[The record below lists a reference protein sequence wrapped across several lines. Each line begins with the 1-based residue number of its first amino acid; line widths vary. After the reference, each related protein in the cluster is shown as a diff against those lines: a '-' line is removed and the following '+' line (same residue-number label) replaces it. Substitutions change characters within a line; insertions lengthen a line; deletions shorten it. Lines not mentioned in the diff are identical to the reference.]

1 MRASDPN
8 PILSGQT
15 APASRVRWAMVIL
28 LFVFY
33 TINCVDRA
41 ALSVAMPAIGAEF
54 ELSGT
59 VKGLIL
65 SSFFWTYCLLQIPGG
80 MAVDRFGPRRVIGV
94 ASFVWGSF
102 MALAGLASSA
112 VMLILS
118 RVGLGAFEAPFMTS
132 ASKIVSNWIPPNRR
146 ASGITLIDSG
156 APLGAAV
163 GGLVVAW
170 LIGTTGSW
178 RMSFVIIGVF
188 TVLFGIGATLWIRN
202 RPQEH
207 GGVNAGE
214 LAIIEAA
221 AAVEGEKPGV
231 SRFTVVAMVVGR
243 LAWAMVFWGLVTW
256 GPSYLSAARGLDLKA
271 LGWATFVIFLC
282 GAAGEILSGVLA
294 DRLQRVFSRNVAFKL
309 LFGGSGALSL
319 AALVALP
326 FVQDQITAVA
336 LLCVGVFFNLFGG
349 LYWTIPGMLAKRE
362 NVGVVG
368 GVMNFAGT
376 SAGIIVPI
384 VAGILVDSS
393 GGYGAVLTMLAVA
406 AAVYLVG
413 SLLINFEGN
422 AKTGAKGASHG

>member
-1 MRASDPN
+1 MSVSDPRS
-8 PILSGQT
+8 PLSRTDG
-15 APASRVRWAMVIL
+15 PASRVRWAMVVL

-41 ALSVAMPAIGAEF
+41 ALSVAMPLIGAEF
-54 ELSGT
+54 QLSGT

-80 MAVDRFGPRRVIGV
+80 LAVDRFGPRRVIGV
-94 ASFVWGSF
+94 ASFIWGSF
-102 MALAGLASSA
+102 MALAGLASNA
-112 VMLILS
+112 TMLILS
-118 RVGLGAFEAPFMTS
+118 RVGLGAFEAPFMSS
-132 ASKIVSNWIPPNRR
+132 ASKIVAQWIPRDRR

-163 GGLVVAW
+163 GGLLVAW
-170 LIGTTGSW
+170 LIGATGSW
-178 RMSFVIIGVF
+178 RMSFVVIGVF

-207 GGVNAGE
+207 AGVNPAE
-214 LAIIEAA
+214 LAIIEAG

-231 SRFTVVAMVVGR
+231 GKATVVAMVVGR
-243 LAWAMVFWGLVTW
+243 LCWAMVFWGLVTW
-256 GPSYLSAARGLDLKA
+256 GPSYLAATRGLDLKA

-282 GAAGEILSGVLA
+282 GAMGEILSGVLA
-294 DRLQRVFSRNVAFKL
+294 DRLQRRLRRNVAFKI

-319 AALVALP
+319 AALLALP
-326 FVQDQITAVA
+326 FVNDTVSAVA
-336 LLCVGVFFNLFGG
+336 LLCVGVCFNQFGG
-349 LYWTIPGMLAKRE
+349 LYWTIPGMLAKPE
-362 NVGVVG
+362 QIGLVG

-384 VAGILVDSS
+384 VAGILVDTT
-393 GGYGAVLTMLAVA
+393 GGYGAVLTLLTAA

-413 SLLINFEGN
+413 SLCIDFEGKRISKDTPH
-422 AKTGAKGASHG
+422 A